1 MRSGSEEP
9 VPLHEEFIYCCGAAT
24 HVLKCGP
31 WKDLSKDESK
41 NLPRLLFMII
51 PGNPGLAGY
60 YRTFIQALYC
70 GLNQQY
76 PVWVVS
82 HAGHCKPPSG
92 MEMIEDTDIKELE
105 DVFGLNGQVEHKLN
119 FLKNNVSKDI
129 KLVLIAHSIGCY
141 ITLEMMKRASELQI
155 GGDDVAISSLKALK
169 RDFRA
174 VGQLVKESGTQV
186 VFLLSIPAAGNQKE
200 QEDPADQYL
209 SLTSYTQVLRSVLLF
224 PTIERMAQSPQ
235 GKLMTPLLCK
245 LRYALYMPVYLLS
258 FLPEGVKASLVR
270 FALRGMKSCDESS
283 ITTSINLFSVD
294 CIANILYMAS
304 QEMMK
309 VVERDSTTIKQNLK
323 KTRQTNEP
331 GSASLQRIQSEAK
344 GDRARDWSG
353 DKATTWV
360 QSPSR
365 RACQIYDGRPAARWE
380 PSRQQTVYNVHLM
393 SICDRLETDALQR
406 SLERQRLKVKDRAGY
421 PGAEAGSVGQVP
433 GRVGKV
439 VSASKPRLI
448 FYYGTGDSWCPQ
460 HYYDEIK
467 MDFPDGDIRLCE
479 KGLRHAFV
487 LDASKEMAAMITD
500 WLQDDLTKL

>member
-1 MRSGSEEP
+1 MRSVGEPAKGEANMKSMSEEP

-51 PGNPGLAGY
+51 PVYVAKFPLTLNEAGFCLLRTDSSLCLKQLECRMCSGAQSHLSNPGLAGY

-119 FLKNNVSKDI
+119 FLKKNVSKDI

-141 ITLEMMKRASELQI
+141 ITLEMMKRASEL
-155 GGDDVAISSLKALK
+155 
-169 RDFRA
+169 
-174 VGQLVKESGTQV
+174 
-186 VFLLSIPAAGNQKE
+186 
-200 QEDPADQYL
+200 
-209 SLTSYTQVLRSVLLF
+209 QVLRSVLLF

-245 LRYALYMPVYLLS
+245 LRYILYMPVYLLS
-258 FLPEGVKASLVR
+258 FLPEGAKASLVR
-270 FALRGMKSCDESS
+270 FALRGMKTCDESS
-283 ITTSINLFSVD
+283 IITSLNLFSVD

-323 KTRQTNEP
+323 K
-331 GSASLQRIQSEAK
+331 
-344 GDRARDWSG
+344 
-353 DKATTWV
+353 
-360 QSPSR
+360 
-365 RACQIYDGRPAARWE
+365 
-380 PSRQQTVYNVHLM
+380 
-393 SICDRLETDALQR
+393 
-406 SLERQRLKVKDRAGY
+406 
-421 PGAEAGSVGQVP
+421 
-433 GRVGKV
+433 
-439 VSASKPRLI
+439 LI

>member
-1 MRSGSEEP
+1 ANMGSEEP

-119 FLKNNVSKDI
+119 FLKKNVSKDI

-141 ITLEMMKRASELQI
+141 ITLEMMKRASELQNI
-155 GGDDVAISSLKALK
+155 YFLSKLTYTTDVISHVIKTFFLQCTLCDLRLVTFCISFILDGECKSVISFTKRSLHL
-169 RDFRA
+169 
-174 VGQLVKESGTQV
+174 
-186 VFLLSIPAAGNQKE
+186 FLLSCFSQL
-200 QEDPADQYL
+200 Y
-209 SLTSYTQVLRSVLLF
+209 R
-224 PTIERMAQSPQ
+224 
-235 GKLMTPLLCK
+235 LCH
-245 LRYALYMPVYLLS
+245 L
-258 FLPEGVKASLVR
+258 
-270 FALRGMKSCDESS
+270 DW
-283 ITTSINLFSVD
+283 N
-294 CIANILYMAS
+294 IANILYMAS

-323 KTRQTNEP
+323 K
-331 GSASLQRIQSEAK
+331 
-344 GDRARDWSG
+344 
-353 DKATTWV
+353 
-360 QSPSR
+360 
-365 RACQIYDGRPAARWE
+365 
-380 PSRQQTVYNVHLM
+380 
-393 SICDRLETDALQR
+393 
-406 SLERQRLKVKDRAGY
+406 
-421 PGAEAGSVGQVP
+421 
-433 GRVGKV
+433 
-439 VSASKPRLI
+439 LI

>member
-1 MRSGSEEP
+1 MTETEANPHDGCLGGPSLLLPPLPGGRRMPVPPGLGRPFPPERGPAAGAGEARPPQESRPPAPRTARRAAASLAERGGGGGRRSGAALSPPRAARAEGTAQPPPPPPPAAALRGLAGCFRPVSADLAAAAMLGAGEPAKGEANTRSASEEP

-51 PGNPGLAGY
+51 P
-60 YRTFIQALYC
+60 
-70 GLNQQY
+70 
-76 PVWVVS
+76 
-82 HAGHCKPPSG
+82 
-92 MEMIEDTDIKELE
+92 DTDIKELE

-119 FLKNNVSKDI
+119 FLKKNVSKDI

-141 ITLEMMKRASELQI
+141 ITLEMMKRASEL
-155 GGDDVAISSLKALK
+155 
-169 RDFRA
+169 
-174 VGQLVKESGTQV
+174 
-186 VFLLSIPAAGNQKE
+186 
-200 QEDPADQYL
+200 
-209 SLTSYTQVLRSVLLF
+209 QVLRSVLLF

-245 LRYALYMPVYLLS
+245 LRYVLYMPVYLLS

-270 FALRGMKSCDESS
+270 FALRGMKTCDESS
-283 ITTSINLFSVD
+283 ITTSVNLFSVD

-323 KTRQTNEP
+323 K
-331 GSASLQRIQSEAK
+331 
-344 GDRARDWSG
+344 
-353 DKATTWV
+353 
-360 QSPSR
+360 
-365 RACQIYDGRPAARWE
+365 
-380 PSRQQTVYNVHLM
+380 
-393 SICDRLETDALQR
+393 
-406 SLERQRLKVKDRAGY
+406 
-421 PGAEAGSVGQVP
+421 
-433 GRVGKV
+433 
-439 VSASKPRLI
+439 LI

-460 HYYDEIK
+460 QYYDEIK

>member
-119 FLKNNVSKDI
+119 FLKKNVSKDI

-141 ITLEMMKRASELQI
+141 ITLEMMKRASELQLSVFTRSQNHQEETSKI
-155 GGDDVAISSLKALK
+155 KSSHQP
-169 RDFRA
+169 RTTIF
-174 VGQLVKESGTQV
+174 
-186 VFLLSIPAAGNQKE
+186 IPN
-200 QEDPADQYL
+200 
-209 SLTSYTQVLRSVLLF
+209 SYSQVLRSVLLF

-270 FALRGMKSCDESS
+270 FALRGMKTCDESS

-323 KTRQTNEP
+323 K
-331 GSASLQRIQSEAK
+331 
-344 GDRARDWSG
+344 
-353 DKATTWV
+353 
-360 QSPSR
+360 
-365 RACQIYDGRPAARWE
+365 
-380 PSRQQTVYNVHLM
+380 
-393 SICDRLETDALQR
+393 
-406 SLERQRLKVKDRAGY
+406 
-421 PGAEAGSVGQVP
+421 
-433 GRVGKV
+433 
-439 VSASKPRLI
+439 LI

>member
-1 MRSGSEEP
+1 MLAAGEPVRAEANMKSEEP

-51 PGNPGLAGY
+51 P
-60 YRTFIQALYC
+60 
-70 GLNQQY
+70 
-76 PVWVVS
+76 
-82 HAGHCKPPSG
+82 
-92 MEMIEDTDIKELE
+92 DTDIKELE

-119 FLKNNVSKDI
+119 FLKKNVSKDI

-141 ITLEMMKRASELQI
+141 ITLEMMKRASELQ
-155 GGDDVAISSLKALK
+155 
-169 RDFRA
+169 
-174 VGQLVKESGTQV
+174 
-186 VFLLSIPAAGNQKE
+186 
-200 QEDPADQYL
+200 
-209 SLTSYTQVLRSVLLF
+209 VLRSVLLF
-224 PTIERMAQSPQ
+224 PTIERIAQSPQ

-245 LRYALYMPVYLLS
+245 LRYILYMPVYLLS

-283 ITTSINLFSVD
+283 ITTSVNLFSVD

-323 KTRQTNEP
+323 K
-331 GSASLQRIQSEAK
+331 
-344 GDRARDWSG
+344 
-353 DKATTWV
+353 
-360 QSPSR
+360 
-365 RACQIYDGRPAARWE
+365 
-380 PSRQQTVYNVHLM
+380 
-393 SICDRLETDALQR
+393 
-406 SLERQRLKVKDRAGY
+406 
-421 PGAEAGSVGQVP
+421 
-433 GRVGKV
+433 
-439 VSASKPRLI
+439 LI
-448 FYYGTGDSWCPQ
+448 FYYGIGDSWCPQ

-487 LDASKEMAAMITD
+487 LDASNEMASMITD

>member
-1 MRSGSEEP
+1 MRSASEEP

-31 WKDLSKDESK
+31 WKDLSKDENK

-141 ITLEMMKRASELQI
+141 ITLEMMKRASELQ
-155 GGDDVAISSLKALK
+155 
-169 RDFRA
+169 
-174 VGQLVKESGTQV
+174 
-186 VFLLSIPAAGNQKE
+186 
-200 QEDPADQYL
+200 
-209 SLTSYTQVLRSVLLF
+209 VLRSVLLF
-224 PTIERMAQSPQ
+224 PTIERLAQSPQ

-245 LRYALYMPVYLLS
+245 LRYILYMPVYLLS

-270 FALRGMKSCDESS
+270 FALRGMKTCDESS

-294 CIANILYMAS
+294 CIANILYLAS
-304 QEMMK
+304 QEMIK
-309 VVERDSTTIKQNLK
+309 VVERDSTTIKQHLK
-323 KTRQTNEP
+323 K
-331 GSASLQRIQSEAK
+331 
-344 GDRARDWSG
+344 
-353 DKATTWV
+353 
-360 QSPSR
+360 
-365 RACQIYDGRPAARWE
+365 
-380 PSRQQTVYNVHLM
+380 
-393 SICDRLETDALQR
+393 
-406 SLERQRLKVKDRAGY
+406 
-421 PGAEAGSVGQVP
+421 
-433 GRVGKV
+433 
-439 VSASKPRLI
+439 LI
-448 FYYGTGDSWCPQ
+448 FYYGIGDSWCPQ

-467 MDFPDGDIRLCE
+467 LDFPEGDIRLCQ

>member
-1 MRSGSEEP
+1 MLGVGEPAKGEANMRSASEEP

-51 PGNPGLAGY
+51 P
-60 YRTFIQALYC
+60 
-70 GLNQQY
+70 
-76 PVWVVS
+76 
-82 HAGHCKPPSG
+82 
-92 MEMIEDTDIKELE
+92 DTDIKELE

-119 FLKNNVSKDI
+119 FLKKNVSKDI

-141 ITLEMMKRASELQI
+141 ITLEMMKRASEL
-155 GGDDVAISSLKALK
+155 
-169 RDFRA
+169 
-174 VGQLVKESGTQV
+174 
-186 VFLLSIPAAGNQKE
+186 
-200 QEDPADQYL
+200 
-209 SLTSYTQVLRSVLLF
+209 QVLRSVLLF

-245 LRYALYMPVYLLS
+245 LRYVLYMPVYLLS

-270 FALRGMKSCDESS
+270 FALRGMKTCDESS
-283 ITTSINLFSVD
+283 ITTSVNLFSLD

-323 KTRQTNEP
+323 K
-331 GSASLQRIQSEAK
+331 
-344 GDRARDWSG
+344 
-353 DKATTWV
+353 
-360 QSPSR
+360 
-365 RACQIYDGRPAARWE
+365 
-380 PSRQQTVYNVHLM
+380 
-393 SICDRLETDALQR
+393 
-406 SLERQRLKVKDRAGY
+406 
-421 PGAEAGSVGQVP
+421 
-433 GRVGKV
+433 
-439 VSASKPRLI
+439 LI

-460 HYYDEIK
+460 QYYDEIK

>member
-1 MRSGSEEP
+1 MLGAGEPARAEANMRSEEP

-119 FLKNNVSKDI
+119 FLKKNVSKDI

-141 ITLEMMKRASELQI
+141 ITLEMMKRASGL
-155 GGDDVAISSLKALK
+155 
-169 RDFRA
+169 
-174 VGQLVKESGTQV
+174 
-186 VFLLSIPAAGNQKE
+186 
-200 QEDPADQYL
+200 
-209 SLTSYTQVLRSVLLF
+209 QVLRSVLLF
-224 PTIERMAQSPQ
+224 PTIERIAQSPQ
-235 GKLMTPLLCK
+235 GKLMTPLLCR
-245 LRYALYMPVYLLS
+245 LRYILYMPVYLLS

-283 ITTSINLFSVD
+283 VTTSVNLFSVD

-323 KTRQTNEP
+323 K
-331 GSASLQRIQSEAK
+331 
-344 GDRARDWSG
+344 
-353 DKATTWV
+353 
-360 QSPSR
+360 
-365 RACQIYDGRPAARWE
+365 
-380 PSRQQTVYNVHLM
+380 
-393 SICDRLETDALQR
+393 
-406 SLERQRLKVKDRAGY
+406 
-421 PGAEAGSVGQVP
+421 
-433 GRVGKV
+433 
-439 VSASKPRLI
+439 LI

-487 LDASKEMAAMITD
+487 LDASKEMASMITD

>member
-1 MRSGSEEP
+1 MRSVSEEP

-82 HAGHCKPPSG
+82 HAGHCKPPS
-92 MEMIEDTDIKELE
+92 DTDIKELE

-119 FLKNNVSKDI
+119 FLKKNVSKDI

-141 ITLEMMKRASELQI
+141 ITLEMMKVVL
-155 GGDDVAISSLKALK
+155 SSP
-169 RDFRA
+169 
-174 VGQLVKESGTQV
+174 
-186 VFLLSIPAAGNQKE
+186 SIPIKATPPERKFTLFKGGVAQLLNFIRLP
-200 QEDPADQYL
+200 QERVNVGSQF
-209 SLTSYTQVLRSVLLF
+209 SKNCCVLTLLH
-224 PTIERMAQSPQ
+224 
-235 GKLMTPLLCK
+235 
-245 LRYALYMPVYLLS
+245 VS
-258 FLPEGVKASLVR
+258 FS
-270 FALRGMKSCDESS
+270 
-283 ITTSINLFSVD
+283 T
-294 CIANILYMAS
+294 ANILYMAS

-323 KTRQTNEP
+323 K
-331 GSASLQRIQSEAK
+331 
-344 GDRARDWSG
+344 
-353 DKATTWV
+353 
-360 QSPSR
+360 
-365 RACQIYDGRPAARWE
+365 
-380 PSRQQTVYNVHLM
+380 
-393 SICDRLETDALQR
+393 
-406 SLERQRLKVKDRAGY
+406 
-421 PGAEAGSVGQVP
+421 
-433 GRVGKV
+433 
-439 VSASKPRLI
+439 LI

>member
-1 MRSGSEEP
+1 MRSVGEPAKGEANMKSMSEEP

-51 PGNPGLAGY
+51 P
-60 YRTFIQALYC
+60 
-70 GLNQQY
+70 
-76 PVWVVS
+76 
-82 HAGHCKPPSG
+82 
-92 MEMIEDTDIKELE
+92 DTDIKELE

-119 FLKNNVSKDI
+119 FLKKNVSKDI

-141 ITLEMMKRASELQI
+141 ITLEMMKRASEL
-155 GGDDVAISSLKALK
+155 
-169 RDFRA
+169 
-174 VGQLVKESGTQV
+174 
-186 VFLLSIPAAGNQKE
+186 
-200 QEDPADQYL
+200 
-209 SLTSYTQVLRSVLLF
+209 QVLRSVLLF

-245 LRYALYMPVYLLS
+245 LRYILYMPVYLLS
-258 FLPEGVKASLVR
+258 FLPEGAKASLVR
-270 FALRGMKSCDESS
+270 FALRGMKTCDESS
-283 ITTSINLFSVD
+283 IITSLNLFSVD

-323 KTRQTNEP
+323 K
-331 GSASLQRIQSEAK
+331 
-344 GDRARDWSG
+344 
-353 DKATTWV
+353 
-360 QSPSR
+360 
-365 RACQIYDGRPAARWE
+365 
-380 PSRQQTVYNVHLM
+380 
-393 SICDRLETDALQR
+393 
-406 SLERQRLKVKDRAGY
+406 
-421 PGAEAGSVGQVP
+421 
-433 GRVGKV
+433 
-439 VSASKPRLI
+439 LI

>member
-1 MRSGSEEP
+1 MSAREGLSPRLGRSRTVAAGGGAGLSPPRSAQAEGAAPAHPPPPPAAALRGLAGCFRPALADSAGPGCRLAAAMLGVGEPAKGEANMRSASEEP

-92 MEMIEDTDIKELE
+92 MEMIEVSDTETLMRSFPNDEGVHASRTDATYRLFYNIKTLPTSYSDSLPSHIFYDYTDIKELE

-119 FLKNNVSKDI
+119 FLKKNVSKDI

-141 ITLEMMKRASELQI
+141 ITLEMMKRASEL
-155 GGDDVAISSLKALK
+155 
-169 RDFRA
+169 
-174 VGQLVKESGTQV
+174 
-186 VFLLSIPAAGNQKE
+186 
-200 QEDPADQYL
+200 
-209 SLTSYTQVLRSVLLF
+209 QVLRSVLLF

-245 LRYALYMPVYLLS
+245 LRYVLYMPVYLLS

-270 FALRGMKSCDESS
+270 FALRGMKTCDESS
-283 ITTSINLFSVD
+283 ITTSVNLFSLD

-323 KTRQTNEP
+323 K
-331 GSASLQRIQSEAK
+331 
-344 GDRARDWSG
+344 
-353 DKATTWV
+353 
-360 QSPSR
+360 
-365 RACQIYDGRPAARWE
+365 
-380 PSRQQTVYNVHLM
+380 
-393 SICDRLETDALQR
+393 
-406 SLERQRLKVKDRAGY
+406 
-421 PGAEAGSVGQVP
+421 
-433 GRVGKV
+433 
-439 VSASKPRLI
+439 LI
-448 FYYGTGDSWCPQ
+448 FYYGTGDKWCPQ

-500 WLQDDLTKL
+500 WLRDDLTKL

>member
-1 MRSGSEEP
+1 MTETEANPHDGCLGGPSLLLPPLPGGRRMPVPPGLGRPFPPERGPAAGAGEARPPQESRPPAPRTARRAAASLAERGGGGGRRSGAALSPPRAARAEGTAQPPPPPPPAAALRGLAGCFRPVSADLAAAAMLGAGEPAKGEANTRSASEEP

-92 MEMIEDTDIKELE
+92 MEMMEDTDIKELE

-119 FLKNNVSKDI
+119 FLKKNVSKDI

-141 ITLEMMKRASELQI
+141 ITLEMMKRASEL
-155 GGDDVAISSLKALK
+155 
-169 RDFRA
+169 
-174 VGQLVKESGTQV
+174 
-186 VFLLSIPAAGNQKE
+186 
-200 QEDPADQYL
+200 
-209 SLTSYTQVLRSVLLF
+209 QVLRSVLLF

-245 LRYALYMPVYLLS
+245 LRYVLYMPVYLLS

-270 FALRGMKSCDESS
+270 FALRGMKTCDESS
-283 ITTSINLFSVD
+283 ITTSVNLFSVD

-323 KTRQTNEP
+323 K
-331 GSASLQRIQSEAK
+331 
-344 GDRARDWSG
+344 
-353 DKATTWV
+353 
-360 QSPSR
+360 
-365 RACQIYDGRPAARWE
+365 
-380 PSRQQTVYNVHLM
+380 
-393 SICDRLETDALQR
+393 
-406 SLERQRLKVKDRAGY
+406 
-421 PGAEAGSVGQVP
+421 
-433 GRVGKV
+433 
-439 VSASKPRLI
+439 LI

-460 HYYDEIK
+460 QYYDEIK

>member
-1 MRSGSEEP
+1 MFGQACVTETEGNPQGVRLGGAQLLLPPLPSGRRTPALARRLAWAGAGAGAALPATGHRSGGNGRPVAPGATPPGREGAAQGGCLGRAAPFPLGGSQGRRPHRAGRRRRREAGRGGAALSPPRAAQAEGAAQPQPPPPAAALRGLAGCFRPVSVDVAGSGCFLAAAAMLGVGEPAKGEANMRSASEEP

-51 PGNPGLAGY
+51 P
-60 YRTFIQALYC
+60 
-70 GLNQQY
+70 
-76 PVWVVS
+76 
-82 HAGHCKPPSG
+82 
-92 MEMIEDTDIKELE
+92 DTDIKELE

-119 FLKNNVSKDI
+119 FLKKNVSKDI

-141 ITLEMMKRASELQI
+141 ITLEMMKRASEL
-155 GGDDVAISSLKALK
+155 
-169 RDFRA
+169 
-174 VGQLVKESGTQV
+174 
-186 VFLLSIPAAGNQKE
+186 
-200 QEDPADQYL
+200 
-209 SLTSYTQVLRSVLLF
+209 QVLRSVLLF

-245 LRYALYMPVYLLS
+245 LRYVLYMPVYLLS

-270 FALRGMKSCDESS
+270 FALRGMKTCDESS
-283 ITTSINLFSVD
+283 ITTSVNLFSLD

-323 KTRQTNEP
+323 K
-331 GSASLQRIQSEAK
+331 
-344 GDRARDWSG
+344 
-353 DKATTWV
+353 
-360 QSPSR
+360 
-365 RACQIYDGRPAARWE
+365 
-380 PSRQQTVYNVHLM
+380 
-393 SICDRLETDALQR
+393 
-406 SLERQRLKVKDRAGY
+406 
-421 PGAEAGSVGQVP
+421 
-433 GRVGKV
+433 
-439 VSASKPRLI
+439 LI

-460 HYYDEIK
+460 QYYDEIK

>member
-1 MRSGSEEP
+1 MRSASEEP

-119 FLKNNVSKDI
+119 FLKKNVSKDI

-141 ITLEMMKRASELQI
+141 ITLEMMKRASEL
-155 GGDDVAISSLKALK
+155 
-169 RDFRA
+169 
-174 VGQLVKESGTQV
+174 
-186 VFLLSIPAAGNQKE
+186 
-200 QEDPADQYL
+200 
-209 SLTSYTQVLRSVLLF
+209 QVLRSVLLF

-245 LRYALYMPVYLLS
+245 LRYVLYMPVYLLS

-270 FALRGMKSCDESS
+270 FALRGMKTCDESS
-283 ITTSINLFSVD
+283 ITTSVNLFSVD
-294 CIANILYMAS
+294 CIELRQEPRCGDAKLLQTLSILATEHHLQQSLLCHSCRIREQTLSMT
-304 QEMMK
+304 K
-309 VVERDSTTIKQNLK
+309 NLGHKRNVITT
-323 KTRQTNEP
+323 
-331 GSASLQRIQSEAK
+331 A
-344 GDRARDWSG
+344 
-353 DKATTWV
+353 
-360 QSPSR
+360 
-365 RACQIYDGRPAARWE
+365 
-380 PSRQQTVYNVHLM
+380 
-393 SICDRLETDALQR
+393 IC
-406 SLERQRLKVKDRAGY
+406 KD
-421 PGAEAGSVGQVP
+421 
-433 GRVGKV
+433 
-439 VSASKPRLI
+439 
-448 FYYGTGDSWCPQ
+448 
-460 HYYDEIK
+460 
-467 MDFPDGDIRLCE
+467 M
-479 KGLRHAFV
+479 
-487 LDASKEMAAMITD
+487 
-500 WLQDDLTKL
+500 

>member
-1 MRSGSEEP
+1 MLGVGEPATGEANMRSASEEP

-51 PGNPGLAGY
+51 P
-60 YRTFIQALYC
+60 
-70 GLNQQY
+70 
-76 PVWVVS
+76 
-82 HAGHCKPPSG
+82 
-92 MEMIEDTDIKELE
+92 DTDIKELE

-119 FLKNNVSKDI
+119 FLKKNVSKDI

-141 ITLEMMKRASELQI
+141 ITLEMMKRASEL
-155 GGDDVAISSLKALK
+155 
-169 RDFRA
+169 
-174 VGQLVKESGTQV
+174 
-186 VFLLSIPAAGNQKE
+186 
-200 QEDPADQYL
+200 
-209 SLTSYTQVLRSVLLF
+209 QVLRSVLLF

-245 LRYALYMPVYLLS
+245 LRYVLYMPVYLLS

-270 FALRGMKSCDESS
+270 FALRGMKTCDESS
-283 ITTSINLFSVD
+283 ITTSVNLFSVD

-323 KTRQTNEP
+323 K
-331 GSASLQRIQSEAK
+331 
-344 GDRARDWSG
+344 
-353 DKATTWV
+353 
-360 QSPSR
+360 
-365 RACQIYDGRPAARWE
+365 
-380 PSRQQTVYNVHLM
+380 
-393 SICDRLETDALQR
+393 
-406 SLERQRLKVKDRAGY
+406 
-421 PGAEAGSVGQVP
+421 
-433 GRVGKV
+433 
-439 VSASKPRLI
+439 LI

-500 WLQDDLTKL
+500 WLRDDLTKL

>member
-1 MRSGSEEP
+1 MRSVSEEP

-82 HAGHCKPPSG
+82 HAGHCKPPS
-92 MEMIEDTDIKELE
+92 DTDIKELE

-119 FLKNNVSKDI
+119 FLKKNVSKDI

-141 ITLEMMKRASELQI
+141 ITLEMMKRECMGRCNSFFGLCFFLQ
-155 GGDDVAISSLKALK
+155 GLNCCVL
-169 RDFRA
+169 
-174 VGQLVKESGTQV
+174 T
-186 VFLLSIPAAGNQKE
+186 LLH
-200 QEDPADQYL
+200 
-209 SLTSYTQVLRSVLLF
+209 V
-224 PTIERMAQSPQ
+224 
-235 GKLMTPLLCK
+235 
-245 LRYALYMPVYLLS
+245 S
-258 FLPEGVKASLVR
+258 FS
-270 FALRGMKSCDESS
+270 
-283 ITTSINLFSVD
+283 T
-294 CIANILYMAS
+294 ANILYMAS

-323 KTRQTNEP
+323 K
-331 GSASLQRIQSEAK
+331 
-344 GDRARDWSG
+344 
-353 DKATTWV
+353 
-360 QSPSR
+360 
-365 RACQIYDGRPAARWE
+365 
-380 PSRQQTVYNVHLM
+380 
-393 SICDRLETDALQR
+393 
-406 SLERQRLKVKDRAGY
+406 
-421 PGAEAGSVGQVP
+421 
-433 GRVGKV
+433 
-439 VSASKPRLI
+439 LI

>member
-1 MRSGSEEP
+1 MLGVGEPAKGEANMRSASEEP

-51 PGNPGLAGY
+51 P
-60 YRTFIQALYC
+60 
-70 GLNQQY
+70 
-76 PVWVVS
+76 
-82 HAGHCKPPSG
+82 
-92 MEMIEDTDIKELE
+92 DTDIKELE

-119 FLKNNVSKDI
+119 FLKKNVSKDI

-141 ITLEMMKRASELQI
+141 ITLEMMKRASEL
-155 GGDDVAISSLKALK
+155 
-169 RDFRA
+169 
-174 VGQLVKESGTQV
+174 
-186 VFLLSIPAAGNQKE
+186 
-200 QEDPADQYL
+200 
-209 SLTSYTQVLRSVLLF
+209 QVLRSVLLF

-245 LRYALYMPVYLLS
+245 LRYVLYMPVYLLS

-270 FALRGMKSCDESS
+270 FALRGMKTCDESS
-283 ITTSINLFSVD
+283 ITTSVNLFSVD

-323 KTRQTNEP
+323 K
-331 GSASLQRIQSEAK
+331 
-344 GDRARDWSG
+344 
-353 DKATTWV
+353 
-360 QSPSR
+360 
-365 RACQIYDGRPAARWE
+365 
-380 PSRQQTVYNVHLM
+380 
-393 SICDRLETDALQR
+393 
-406 SLERQRLKVKDRAGY
+406 
-421 PGAEAGSVGQVP
+421 
-433 GRVGKV
+433 
-439 VSASKPRLI
+439 LI

-460 HYYDEIK
+460 QYYDEIK

>member
-1 MRSGSEEP
+1 MLGVGEPAKGEANMRSASEEP

-51 PGNPGLAGY
+51 P
-60 YRTFIQALYC
+60 
-70 GLNQQY
+70 
-76 PVWVVS
+76 
-82 HAGHCKPPSG
+82 
-92 MEMIEDTDIKELE
+92 DTDIKELE

-119 FLKNNVSKDI
+119 FLKKNVSKDI

-141 ITLEMMKRASELQI
+141 ITLEMMKRASEL
-155 GGDDVAISSLKALK
+155 
-169 RDFRA
+169 
-174 VGQLVKESGTQV
+174 
-186 VFLLSIPAAGNQKE
+186 
-200 QEDPADQYL
+200 
-209 SLTSYTQVLRSVLLF
+209 QVLRSVLLF

-245 LRYALYMPVYLLS
+245 LRYVLYMPVYLLS

-270 FALRGMKSCDESS
+270 FALRGMKTCDESS
-283 ITTSINLFSVD
+283 ITTSVNLFSVD

-309 VVERDSTTIKQNLK
+309 VVERDSTTIKENLK
-323 KTRQTNEP
+323 K
-331 GSASLQRIQSEAK
+331 
-344 GDRARDWSG
+344 
-353 DKATTWV
+353 
-360 QSPSR
+360 
-365 RACQIYDGRPAARWE
+365 
-380 PSRQQTVYNVHLM
+380 
-393 SICDRLETDALQR
+393 
-406 SLERQRLKVKDRAGY
+406 
-421 PGAEAGSVGQVP
+421 
-433 GRVGKV
+433 
-439 VSASKPRLI
+439 LI